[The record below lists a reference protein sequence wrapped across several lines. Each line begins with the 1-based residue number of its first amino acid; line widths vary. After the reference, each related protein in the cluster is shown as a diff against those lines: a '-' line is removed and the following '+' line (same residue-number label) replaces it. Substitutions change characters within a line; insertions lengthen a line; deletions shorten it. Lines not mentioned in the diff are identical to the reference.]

1 MTRRQLAFDL
11 ATSALLGLGLVLLAA
26 PAVFLWLIHGDG
38 ERYRWLISGP
48 PPFDQWG
55 SGPYQLFTCLWL
67 VLASAT
73 CVGTATVLR
82 RSALRGEPP
91 AARDAIAASVIVAA
105 ATGVLSVAAAV
116 LAVRSFG

>member
-1 MTRRQLAFDL
+1 LAFDL

-26 PAVFLWLIHGDG
+26 PAMFLWLLHGDG

-48 PPFDQWG
+48 RPFDQWG
-55 SGPYQLFTCLWL
+55 SGPYQLFTCFSL
-67 VLASAT
+67 VFASAT
-73 CVGTATVLR
+73 CLGTATALR

-91 AARDAIAASVIVAA
+91 TVRDAVVTSVMVAA

-116 LAVRSFG
+116 LAVRLAG